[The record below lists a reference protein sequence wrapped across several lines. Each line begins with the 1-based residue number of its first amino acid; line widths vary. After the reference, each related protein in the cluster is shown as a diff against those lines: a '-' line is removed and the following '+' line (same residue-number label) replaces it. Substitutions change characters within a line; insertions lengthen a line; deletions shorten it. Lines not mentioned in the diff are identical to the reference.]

1 MPSFD
6 VVSRL
11 DMQEIDNAVSNAMKE
26 ITQRYDFK
34 GSISKLERS
43 DNVVTLLTEDDMK
56 AKQVIEILT
65 SHLIKRKIDPK
76 AVKLKSSENASGNT
90 IRQRYDL
97 LEGIDQEMGKKI
109 TKMIK
114 DTKLERIAKSIASTG
129 YCSRRQAEKL
139 ILMGEVKVNG
149 SKILTPAFFV
159 SKNDKIT
166 IKNIMLKSSTKT
178 KLFVWSLFLSLK
190 YA

>member
-11 DMQEIDNAVSNAMKE
+11 EMQEIDNAVSNAMKE

-90 IRQRYDL
+90 IRQKYDL

-114 DTKLERIAKSIASTG
+114 DTKL
-129 YCSRRQAEKL
+129 
-139 ILMGEVKVNG
+139 KVQ
-149 SKILTPAFFV
+149 LQFV
-159 SKNDKIT
+159 NFRD
-166 IKNIMLKSSTKT
+166 
-178 KLFVWSLFLSLK
+178 
-190 YA
+190 

>member
-11 DMQEIDNAVSNAMKE
+11 EMQEIDNAVSNAMKE

-90 IRQRYDL
+90 IRQKYDL
-97 LEGIDQEMGKKI
+97 LEGIDQEMGKMI

-114 DTKLERIAKSIASTG
+114 DTKLKVQAKIQGNELRISGAKKDNL
-129 YCSRRQAEKL
+129 QDV
-139 ILMGEVKVNG
+139 M
-149 SKILTPAFFV
+149 SKIDELKLELPLQFV
-159 SKNDKIT
+159 NFRD
-166 IKNIMLKSSTKT
+166 
-178 KLFVWSLFLSLK
+178 
-190 YA
+190 

>member
-1 MPSFD
+1 MPTFD

-11 DMQEIDNAVSNAMKE
+11 EMQEIDNALSNAMKE

-90 IRQRYDL
+90 IRQKYDL

-114 DTKLERIAKSIASTG
+114 DTKLKVQAKIQGNELRVSGAKKDNLTLGFKEHPNAQEDISVF
-129 YCSRRQAEKL
+129 
-139 ILMGEVKVNG
+139 IP
-149 SKILTPAFFV
+149 KI
-159 SKNDKIT
+159 K
-166 IKNIMLKSSTKT
+166 
-178 KLFVWSLFLSLK
+178 
-190 YA
+190 

>member
-1 MPSFD
+1 MPTFD
-6 VVSRL
+6 IVSKI
-11 DMQEIDNAVSNAMKE
+11 DMQEVTNAVANSMKE

-76 AVKLKSSENASGNT
+76 AVKLNSTENASGNT
-90 IRQRYDL
+90 IRQKYDL
-97 LEGIDQEMGKKI
+97 LEGVDQEMGKKI

-114 DTKLERIAKSIASTG
+114 DTKLKVQAKIQGNELRISGAKKDNLQDVMTKIN
-129 YCSRRQAEKL
+129 ELKL
-139 ILMGEVKVNG
+139 ELPLQFVN
-149 SKILTPAFFV
+149 FR
-159 SKNDKIT
+159 D
-166 IKNIMLKSSTKT
+166 
-178 KLFVWSLFLSLK
+178 
-190 YA
+190 